1 MAAWGPPIDP
11 RPAPSDTAIFAPHQ
25 ADSTPPPRGD
35 TAVLPASQ
43 RRKPR
48 TSHWHTYCLNE
59 RRPLSGK
66 ANRTMQISSLAAKPL
81 LTSLFATGASSS
93 RAHGIAEEITKANAI
108 GDLKGANNN
117 VSRPSSLLSDLMQAS
132 LAGLQEQSSSTTAGS
147 GRTSINGL
155 SVITSGH
162 SLDEQEG
169 QSLLRTAYN
178 TESTDTIN
186 SLSDQI
192 ASLKDMS
199 GDKASVIPGSGY
211 EAQLQDTDVGMT
223 ETSVTALGP
232 RKDGAYSA
240 YMSDDFFYIAG
251 GWSNGDPIKDIKTPG
266 TDEADADARLRL
278 ERLMNTVDAERKLKA
293 QYGDDIKL
301 VYSHT
306 DNAYIMLTPDDAR
319 YSEMKSTESGVKDV
333 FEEIRR
339 GFVNKDA
346 VADILKKY
354 GYEI

>member
-1 MAAWGPPIDP
+1 M
-11 RPAPSDTAIFAPHQ
+11 
-25 ADSTPPPRGD
+25 
-35 TAVLPASQ
+35 
-43 RRKPR
+43 
-48 TSHWHTYCLNE
+48 
-59 RRPLSGK
+59 
-66 ANRTMQISSLAAKPL
+66 AAKPL

-93 RAHGIAEEITKANAI
+93 RADGTAEEITKAGAI
-108 GDLKGANNN
+108 GDLKVANNN
-117 VSRPSSLLSDLMQAS
+117 VSRPRSLLSDMMQAS
-132 LAGLQEQSSSTTAGS
+132 LAGLQEQSGSSTAGS

-155 SVITSGH
+155 SIITSGH

-169 QSLLRTAYN
+169 QSLLRTVNAN
-178 TESTDTIN
+178 EPQGTTES
-186 SLSDQI
+186 LADQI
-192 ASLKDMS
+192 AALKDVP

-251 GWSNGDPIKDIKTPG
+251 GWSNGDPIKDIKATG
-266 TDEADADARLRL
+266 TSEADADARLRL
-278 ERLMNTVDAERKLKA
+278 ERLMNTVEAERKLKA

-319 YSEMKSTESGVKDV
+319 YSEMKSAESGVSDV
-333 FEEIRR
+333 FEEVRR